1 MLRMET
7 IKKYYFISLAFI
19 PLFQFLAQE
28 YLHMNIINL
37 FGFLGVLVLLLC
49 KLYGREF
56 TYPKYL
62 LPFILLVFYYMIWAF
77 VNGDAGNFDFD
88 TILYF
93 YRNQWIYSLVTLL
106 LIENTVFDE
115 QFIALIIKVFKVTI
129 IVSFIVI
136 LYQLFVDPFF
146 LMPPELKKDF
156 LFRTQY
162 EIRLQSIFG
171 YIAPNEVAYSLI
183 PIVSILIGYYLMLNK
198 SLNPLWV
205 IMAGI
210 VFFGTKTR
218 FIYLNFIVILL
229 QYPLV
234 NGLNIKKVTKIVLL
248 SIISVI
254 VLVFILNSAGFNI
267 EVFIQNRLLSESA
280 STRLLAVDMFSRFF
294 PHNPFFGSGI
304 HVGEDLSRAIGNRS
318 SQIHV
323 GYLSHLYEYGVI
335 GTIVLLYFLISV
347 LKRFYETSRYTNY
360 YGSVFAFGV
369 IFVTNLTT
377 VNFSIYSYGI
387 LFAFIF
393 NKFINDQYFK
403 ENIS

>member
-1 MLRMET
+1 
-7 IKKYYFISLAFI
+7 
-19 PLFQFLAQE
+19 
-28 YLHMNIINL
+28 MNIINL

-304 HVGEDLSRAIGNRS
+304 HVGEDLFRAIGNRS

>member
-1 MLRMET
+1 
-7 IKKYYFISLAFI
+7 
-19 PLFQFLAQE
+19 
-28 YLHMNIINL
+28 MNIINL